1 MMLRKFEKYMR
12 KNVSRNNYSI
22 DFKKSEDV
30 DDEKFYKNERGSL
43 VCDVVVCY
51 KDEFEIM
58 HNYIKELEHSID
70 EKNNTIKSLEN
81 DLANVDKSSPKVTEN
96 NNDDYIK
103 KIDELNTTIK
113 SKDDEIHELE
123 LNKTNEIATLKE
135 EHLKEINTND
145 KTHHRE
151 ITSIKDK
158 ANDKIDKIRSNYL
171 ALTIKNNRMDEMYI
185 EELEELGLWAKFR
198 GKDKAIYKEMKEKN
212 RLKLDD
218 EYIKGQIEN

>member
-171 ALTIKNNRMDEMYI
+171 ALTIKNNRMDEM
-185 EELEELGLWAKFR
+185 
-198 GKDKAIYKEMKEKN
+198 
-212 RLKLDD
+212 
-218 EYIKGQIEN
+218 